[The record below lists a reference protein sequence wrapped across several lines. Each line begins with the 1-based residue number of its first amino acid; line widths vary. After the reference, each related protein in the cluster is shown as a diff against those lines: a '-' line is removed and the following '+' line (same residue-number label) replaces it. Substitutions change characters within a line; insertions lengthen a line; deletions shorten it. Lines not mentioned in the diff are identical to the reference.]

1 VCARVDG
8 RALAHLPAGAVL
20 ETMAASSL
28 KRMRSAQGAGARDG
42 PIVGGG
48 IHGSLSQLL
57 AAVRSNR
64 FEPREAAKDRGASP
78 TRAMPMGV
86 PSPQRVASPQRAPGK
101 WSGPVEDLF
110 AELLGALPSTSKA
123 AGGCTSARRRAVG
136 MASVGTPGMPTSSS
150 SSSSS
155 SSSTSFNSAGGANS
169 SRSINS
175 SPGDLL
181 GSGDVIAD
189 AVESMGQRPTRR
201 VGTAGVKR
209 EASPHGGTD
218 QRQAASDTAQQLLS
232 IARKESLSG
241 IIPAAQFLAGARADG
256 RPCRRRIPPLEHW
269 RNEHIVY
276 ERERGSMIPTV
287 RAVKVAGSVQALASV
302 GRGVASFV
310 AGTVGV
316 AVAAATAAAS
326 PVAPAL
332 RERRRGRLARVYLP
346 TEQASKSAAD
356 VAVIVDDDD
365 LGDTDAQIA
374 QPSAPTP
381 RHVEAAALAPRRRVG
396 VQDEAPVPVHAR
408 AVQRPVS
415 VPHVGVGRGAGLK
428 RERQGGKQLLQ
439 AREEPPEETGEED
452 NEEAEEEAE
461 EVKEEQEE
469 QEEKEEVAK
478 PPEPPQ
484 PLRSALR
491 KRNKSGDAPPRI
503 TFSNSNTTTA
513 IENITRFANDLW
525 YPGFMV
531 ECDRCDQRVQW
542 GIEGSIMGAPGRSRF
557 AQDQVLCNCCLSDKL
572 YAEIGA
578 WVVVALAAGPAEGSG
593 GVANAPVTSLLT
605 SLIHLGSRG
614 GASKG
619 DLLISLLGAEAED
632 REVRTAVLRK
642 ARSHVGGL
650 LGGPSVKEEP
660 ADEEAGEELEEG
672 TAEADREVCD
682 EEGAADASEGTPED
696 DREVCDEEGAEK
708 LDDADASEPLGSP
721 SNTSLQPP
729 TNVAAAAAT
738 RPARGKAEAGAA
750 TDVKTG
756 KSSAGGSRSNP
767 QAGKA
772 GGSEHGSVPILPRA
786 KRQRLSK

>member
-469 QEEKEEVAK
+469 QEEKEEEKGEEEEVEEVAK

-672 TAEADREVCD
+672 T
-682 EEGAADASEGTPED
+682 PED

>member
-1 VCARVDG
+1 
-8 RALAHLPAGAVL
+8 
-20 ETMAASSL
+20 MAASSL

-64 FEPREAAKDRGASP
+64 FEPREAAKDSGASP
-78 TRAMPMGV
+78 TRAMPIGV
-86 PSPQRVASPQRAPGK
+86 PSPQRVASPQRGPGK

-110 AELLGALPSTSKA
+110 AELPGALPSTSKA

-189 AVESMGQRPTRR
+189 SVESMGQRPTRR

-326 PVAPAL
+326 PAAPAL

-346 TEQASKSAAD
+346 TEQASKSSAD

-374 QPSAPTP
+374 QPSAHTP

-396 VQDEAPVPVHAR
+396 VQDEAPIPVHAR

-415 VPHVGVGRGAGLK
+415 APHVGVGRGAGLK
-428 RERQGGKQLLQ
+428 RERQGGKQHLQ
-439 AREEPPEETGEED
+439 AREEQPEETGEED
-452 NEEAEEEAE
+452 NEEALAE

-469 QEEKEEVAK
+469 QEEKEEEKGEEEVEEVPK
-478 PPEPPQ
+478 PLEPPK

-660 ADEEAGEELEEG
+660 ADEEAGEELEES
-672 TAEADREVCD
+672 TAEVDREVCD
-682 EEGAADASEGTPED
+682 EEGAD
-696 DREVCDEEGAEK
+696 K

-738 RPARGKAEAGAA
+738 RPARGKAEASAA

-767 QAGKA
+767 KAGKA
-772 GGSEHGSVPILPRA
+772 GGSEHGSVPVLPRA